1 MKIII
6 QYIGYFMAVVGM
18 VTVIWRVAISFQKAE
33 DRDSLTT
40 QEICEIKEDMVKHT
54 DWKIFVDSI
63 YYHNFRMGEK
73 MNDIKKGLNAL
84 RSSYVQ
90 YLRNDGSLTKDDFLQ
105 YMEGIE
111 FELKKKPVNSS
122 WLIPL
127 RSK

>member
-63 YYHNFRMGEK
+63 YYHNFRMEEK

-90 YLRNDGSLTKDDFLQ
+90 YLRNDESLTKDDFLQ